1 MEWLEKAVEIAKNL
15 SQLAAA
21 AGIVLTGWR
30 VFVLI
35 RRGQMCLLR
44 TDITRTYYRN
54 LADKKL
60 RQYEFE
66 NVAQCYEAY
75 KAMGGNS
82 FVEHIYKE
90 MQEWEVIR

>member
-1 MEWLEKAVEIAKNL
+1 MEWLDKAVEIAKNL

-21 AGIVLTGWR
+21 AGILLAGWR
-30 VFVLI
+30 VFVQI

-44 TDITRTYYRN
+44 TEITRTYYRH
-54 LADKKL
+54 AEDKKL

-66 NVAQCYEAY
+66 NIAQCFEAY
-75 KAMGGNS
+75 RAMGGNS

-90 MQEWEVIR
+90 MQEWEVVR